1 MDTIK
6 NVVIILIII
15 IIIIICILFI
25 QPKKKIEHLVINAS
39 SSEAEFKQSFAWKAW
54 KGEPYNVKIPILGIP
69 SDKFP
74 SYDFPMGIGIETIVN
89 TAIGS
94 ATSVIEN
101 IHDGVKTTINSIKQ
115 TVKTAN
121 SDLTIL
127 TNNFNNLLNVENI
140 AAGLP
145 DLESI
150 AETAGKTICILSKIE
165 RHMQNTTVLLESF
178 SLKSDKLSPI
188 LRECIIDILTNLK
201 TIINN
206 LLNVDLDK
214 FKGEQYTVT
223 TKLNLIK
230 IRTQHLFNKLGSLI
244 QCINIII
251 ILIVENRNK
260 FEIIKIIKFLLTTLL
275 IDFWKYFQ
283 YTIKYNLID
292 LNSTKPLLKDIFS
305 QDIYKNAINTII
317 FSSLQMIRG
326 IIDFSEIFIKIAIN
340 FADFTYLLL
349 DAYAYFKYLAE
360 ESAELLTPP
369 GSDNTLNLLT
379 KMKSDIL
386 NIISM
391 VSPLASSSDFGVLQ
405 IVTLKTSIKS
415 IRSVLI
421 TTGCLIDDDLCNSIN
436 ITDTGLSLINCS
448 DDVPNPPIVI
458 QQGTIK
464 FKPMIQDISK
474 KLLQC
479 KDTNNLNDYYCKLEL
494 IDSIANDVNSIE
506 TKIDS
511 AQTALYLS
519 LYTFFINIS
528 KPFGW
533 SYEENKTHI
542 EDLINIKKN

>member
-1 MDTIK
+1 
-6 NVVIILIII
+6 
-15 IIIIICILFI
+15 
-25 QPKKKIEHLVINAS
+25 
-39 SSEAEFKQSFAWKAW
+39 
-54 KGEPYNVKIPILGIP
+54 
-69 SDKFP
+69 
-74 SYDFPMGIGIETIVN
+74 
-89 TAIGS
+89 
-94 ATSVIEN
+94 
-101 IHDGVKTTINSIKQ
+101 
-115 TVKTAN
+115 
-121 SDLTIL
+121 
-127 TNNFNNLLNVENI
+127 
-140 AAGLP
+140 
-145 DLESI
+145 
-150 AETAGKTICILSKIE
+150 
-165 RHMQNTTVLLESF
+165 
-178 SLKSDKLSPI
+178 
-188 LRECIIDILTNLK
+188 
-201 TIINN
+201 
-206 LLNVDLDK
+206 
-214 FKGEQYTVT
+214 
-223 TKLNLIK
+223 
-230 IRTQHLFNKLGSLI
+230 
-244 QCINIII
+244 
-251 ILIVENRNK
+251 
-260 FEIIKIIKFLLTTLL
+260 
-275 IDFWKYFQ
+275 
-283 YTIKYNLID
+283 
-292 LNSTKPLLKDIFS
+292 
-305 QDIYKNAINTII
+305 
-317 FSSLQMIRG
+317 MIRG

-360 ESAELLTPP
+360 ESAQLLTPP
-369 GSDNTLNLLT
+369 GTDNPLNLLT

-415 IRSVLI
+415 FRSVLI
-421 TTGCLIDDDLCNSIN
+421 TIGCLIDDDLCNSIN

-448 DDVPNPPIVI
+448 DSVPNPPIVI

-479 KDTNNLNDYYCKLEL
+479 KDTNNLDDYYCKLEL

>member
-25 QPKKKIEHLVINAS
+25 QPKKKIEHLVIDQS
-39 SSEAEFKQSFAWKAW
+39 SIVLEQSFAWKAW
-54 KGEPYNVKIPILGIP
+54 KGEPYNVKLPVIGLDSSKWPGFDL
-69 SDKFP
+69 
-74 SYDFPMGIGIETIVN
+74 PMGIGFETIVD

-94 ATSVIEN
+94 ASRVIEN
-101 IHDGVKTTINSIKQ
+101 IHEGVKTTIDAIDQSLITASSKLSILSNKF
-115 TVKTAN
+115 T
-121 SDLTIL
+121 
-127 TNNFNNLLNVENI
+127 NLLNVGNI
-140 AAGLP
+140 TAGLP
-145 DLESI
+145 TVAEL

-448 DDVPNPPIVI
+448 DGVPNPPIVI

-506 TKIDS
+506 TNIDS

>member
-15 IIIIICILFI
+15 IIIVICILLI
-25 QPKKKIEHLVINAS
+25 QPKKKFEHLVIDQS
-39 SSEAEFKQSFAWKAW
+39 SFSLEQSFAWKAW
-54 KGEPYNVKIPILGIP
+54 KGEPYNVKLPVIGIP
-69 SDKFP
+69 SSDWPGF
-74 SYDFPMGIGIETIVN
+74 DLPMGIGFETIVN

-94 ATSVIEN
+94 ASSVIEN
-101 IHDGVKTTINSIKQ
+101 IHDGVKNTIDAIDQS
-115 TVKTAN
+115 VKTAN
-121 SDLTIL
+121 SDLSIL
-127 TNNFNNLLNVENI
+127 SNQFKNLLNVENI
-140 AAGLP
+140 TAGLP
-145 DLESI
+145 TVAEL

-178 SLKSDKLSPI
+178 SGKSDQLSPI

-206 LLNVDLDK
+206 LFNVDLDK

-230 IRTQHLFNKLGSLI
+230 LRTQHLFNKLGSLI

-360 ESAELLTPP
+360 KSAELLTPP
-369 GSDNTLNLLT
+369 GTDNTLNLLT

-415 IRSVLI
+415 FRSVLI
-421 TTGCLIDDDLCNSIN
+421 TIGCLIDDDLCNSIN

-448 DDVPNPPIVI
+448 DSVPNPPIVI

-479 KDTNNLNDYYCKLEL
+479 KDTNNLDDYYCKLEL